1 MFESYTAGAERTLNR
16 AGRLARRRGASA
28 IEPLD
33 LLASLA
39 AESESRAAELLMEF
53 GVERERLWAEL
64 DPELHDLLA
73 KSQAGAFEQEE
84 HSYEPA
90 GAALPFSSG
99 LRLVL
104 SEATMHARG
113 FDRKREVGTEHL
125 LAALLTTAGRPAE
138 LLEAAGLEAQ
148 SLRER
153 MTEATVADTSPLALA
168 EGITP
173 LDLGEPGGEVDLAR
187 ILDASAN
194 RAREGLRVAEDYV
207 RFVLDDPGL
216 TKRFKEVRH
225 RLAEAER
232 GLDAHLLVGARDT
245 REDVGTHIMTPSE
258 QIRENPRAVLAANF
272 KRIGEALRSLEE
284 YTKLIDIWLAGRF
297 EVLRYDVYTLEKL
310 TMTAVAAHRGLG
322 NAKLMVLV
330 GGLPTIGELT
340 WMVNEALAGGA
351 EVIQYRE
358 KSLPDRELLR
368 RAREIRI
375 LTAQARVP
383 LVMNDRVDLARLAS
397 CDGVHVGQDDLT
409 PRDARRVLGPAALIG
424 VSTHDRPQLEAA
436 ILAGA
441 GYLGVGPR
449 FSQRHQG
456 ILGTRA
462 GRSLYVRLAAE
473 TTSLPWFAI
482 GGITEENVDRVL
494 EAGATRVAVS
504 GAVLL
509 SQSPRRAVARLRAIL
524 DGDRPTRRPER
535 LSHPSTSGQRQG
547 LARGLDRSIDVVDGM
562 SRRHESRFELAAG

>member
-1 MFESYTAGAERTLNR
+1 MFESYTAGAERTLIR
-16 AGRLARRRGASA
+16 ADRLARRRGSTS

-39 AESESRAAELLMEF
+39 AEAESRAAELLMAF
-53 GVERERLWAEL
+53 GVERERLWAEF

-73 KSQAGAFEQEE
+73 EFGAGDLDPSGY
-84 HSYEPA
+84 SYEP
-90 GAALPFSSG
+90 GGLALPYSSG
-99 LRLVL
+99 LRIVL

-125 LAALLTTAGRPAE
+125 LAALLNTAGRPAE
-138 LLEAAGLEAQ
+138 LLKAAGLEPHA
-148 SLRER
+148 LRER
-153 MTEATVADTSPLALA
+153 MTEAAVADTSPLALA
-168 EGITP
+168 EGMTP
-173 LDLGEPGGEVDLAR
+173 PDLGEPGGSTDLAR

-232 GLDAHLLVGARDT
+232 GLDAHLLLGARDT
-245 REDVGTHIMTPSE
+245 REDVGTHIMTASE

-284 YTKLIDIWLAGRF
+284 YSKLIDIWLAGRF

-322 NAKLMVLV
+322 NARLMVLL

-340 WMVNEALAGGA
+340 WMVDEALAGGA
-351 EVIQYRE
+351 QVIQYRE
-358 KSLPDRELLR
+358 KGVPDRELLR

-424 VSTHDRPQLEAA
+424 VSSHDRTQLEAA

-441 GYLGVGPR
+441 SYLGVGPVFPSATKE
-449 FSQRHQG
+449 FSEPE
-456 ILGTRA
+456 LA
-462 GRSLYVRLAAE
+462 GLSYVRLAAE
-473 TTSLPWFAI
+473 TTALPWFAI

-494 EAGATRVAVS
+494 EAGATRIAVS
-504 GAVLL
+504 GAVLR
-509 SQSPRRAVARLRAIL
+509 SKSPRRAVARLKAL
-524 DGDRPTRRPER
+524 LEGLGLPDDPGD
-535 LSHPSTSGQRQG
+535 S
-547 LARGLDRSIDVVDGM
+547 
-562 SRRHESRFELAAG
+562 

>member
-1 MFESYTAGAERTLNR
+1 MLESYTAGAERTLNR

-64 DPELHDLLA
+64 EPDLRALA
-73 KSQAGAFEQEE
+73 EFQAGAFDREE
-84 HSYEPA
+84 DSYEPA
-90 GAALPFSSG
+90 GALLPFSSG
-99 LRLVL
+99 LRIVL

-173 LDLGEPGGEVDLAR
+173 LDLGEPGGEADLAR

-232 GLDAHLLVGARDT
+232 GLDAHVLVGARDT

-284 YTKLIDIWLAGRF
+284 YSKLIDIWLAGRF

-351 EVIQYRE
+351 QVIQYRE
-358 KSLPDRELLR
+358 KSVPDRELLR

-397 CDGVHVGQDDLT
+397 CDGVHLGQDDLT

-441 GYLGVGPR
+441 GYLGVGPVFPSATKE
-449 FSQRHQG
+449 FSEPE
-456 ILGTRA
+456 LA
-462 GRSLYVRLAAE
+462 GLSYVRVAAE

-504 GAVLL
+504 GAVVR
-509 SQSPRRAVARLRAIL
+509 SQSPRRAVARLRASL
-524 DGDRPTRRPER
+524 DGT
-535 LSHPSTSGQRQG
+535 
-547 LARGLDRSIDVVDGM
+547 DRSDDPD
-562 SRRHESRFELAAG
+562 A